1 MHRVSS
7 QEPNSSDEFV
17 SRVARASVSHGYLLA
32 VLERLRLSSHES
44 GEETSAW
51 ALSLLEHML
60 AVLPFGSAEHMALHN
75 VAAEFIESGLQ
86 HCPPTPAA
94 TTAFKVHGGDL

>member
-1 MHRVSS
+1 MLSVSKEQS
-7 QEPNSSDEFV
+7 GSSDEFV

-32 VLERLRLSSHES
+32 VLERLRSSALES

-51 ALSLLEHML
+51 ALSLLQHML
-60 AVLPFGSAEHMALHN
+60 SELPFGSPEHMALHN
-75 VAAEFIESGLQ
+75 VAAEFIERGLQ

-94 TTAFKVHGGDL
+94 TTAFDVHAGDL